1 MSAAIITGA
10 SSGIGKEFARALNK
24 KLGVTEF
31 WFVARRTDRMLALKE
46 ELAVEAEIVSA
57 DLTKSEGIEKLAEL
71 LKEKSP
77 RVKYLI
83 NCAGFGNFGS
93 FDQLSSDTVEKMI
106 DLNVKALVLIT
117 HMVIPYME
125 RGGRIVELG
134 SGSCFTP
141 LPYFN
146 TYAASKAFV
155 LHYTKAL
162 NYEIKKY
169 GLTATCFCPGWVE
182 TEFLGIATENE
193 DVTMPKSMK
202 PLLKVEKTVAKC
214 VKAMERGKRM
224 CVTNWYTKMQH
235 VLFKILPDSILSKMW
250 LGMLKH
256 PKQDT
261 EADD

>member
-1 MSAAIITGA
+1 MSVAIITGA
-10 SSGIGKEFARALNK
+10 SSGIGREFARALNK
-24 KLGVTEF
+24 RLGVKEF
-31 WFVARRTDRMLALKE
+31 WFVARRAERMLELRE
-46 ELAVEAEIVSA
+46 ELSVQAEIISA
-57 DLTKSEGIEKLAEL
+57 DLTRSEGIEMLSSL
-71 LKEKSP
+71 LEEKKPSV
-77 RVKYLI
+77 RYLI
-83 NCAGFGNFGS
+83 NCAGFGSFGS
-93 FDQLSSDTVEKMI
+93 FDEISEDTVSGMI

-146 TYAASKAFV
+146 TYAASKSFV

-162 NYEIKKY
+162 SYEIKKY

-182 TEFLGIATENE
+182 TEFIGKATENE
-193 DVTMPKSMK
+193 SVTMPKNMK
-202 PLLKVEKTVAKC
+202 PLLSAEKCVAKC
-214 VKAMERGKRM
+214 VKAMERGRRM

-235 VLFKILPDSILSKMW
+235 VLFKLLPDSILSKMW
-250 LGMLKH
+250 LRMLKH

-261 EADD
+261 EVNN